1 MIQKSGVLLLGE
13 TNAWWLIQFTKR
25 DVAMFIFLLLAIANL
40 GQWILHLWITVST
53 VTLALT
59 ARTRVRRSDAMA
71 DS

>member
-1 MIQKSGVLLLGE
+1 
-13 TNAWWLIQFTKR
+13 LIQFTKR

-59 ARTRVRRSDAMA
+59 ARTHVRRSDAMA